1 MLLGEGPGCEDL
13 WSCYQLALP
22 GSGQHCHLPAPCP
35 QHWLFPEARCASLQA
50 SAARPC
56 SWGLLA
62 HRRSPCSQK
71 APTVQGISTG
81 GAAAGC
87 PSRQGAGGFTADH
100 VGRARWDPLPGIL
113 WRHFHFY
120 MVCCAFLQG
129 IFPVQG
135 LNPDLRHCRWILYHL
150 SHQGSPKQTKK
161 GLFIPH
167 ITCCLRFM

>member
-1 MLLGEGPGCEDL
+1 MVSLCLLWGCFTAPDT
-13 WSCYQLALP
+13 ALP

-120 MVCCAFLQG
+120 KWESGLWREFLPRIYIFIIHVLSGILNIIASLTSFSQPFCHPTAMVMVC
-129 IFPVQG
+129 V
-135 LNPDLRHCRWILYHL
+135 
-150 SHQGSPKQTKK
+150 
-161 GLFIPH
+161 
-167 ITCCLRFM
+167 